1 MKSPS
6 NDILYATELLERRW
20 LSQKAFEIA
29 LVRPPEFSFQPG
41 QRIQLFHEDIERDYS
56 LISAPSDSQLALC
69 IRNVKGG
76 AMSLVLST
84 VDIPA
89 QIEFTGPH
97 GYFIFQPSPRPPIL
111 VATGTGIAP
120 FCSMVRSGITGF
132 TLLHGVEKSAE
143 LYYAPEIKKSAK
155 LYVPCLSAAVGKK
168 SVHFHGRV
176 TDYLQDKLPLNAYD
190 FYLCGRREMIRDVT
204 LLVDER
210 FPGSHIY
217 TELFY

>member
-1 MKSPS
+1 MKSPLI
-6 NDILYATELLERRW
+6 DRFYTTELLERRW
-20 LSQKAFEIA
+20 LSEKAFEIILA
-29 LVRPPEFSFQPG
+29 RPPAFKFQPG
-41 QRIQLFHEDIERDYS
+41 QSIQLFLEDIERDYS

-76 AMSLVLST
+76 AMSSVLSK
-84 VDIPA
+84 VAISA
-89 QIEFTGPH
+89 RMEFAGPH
-97 GYFIFQPSPRPPIL
+97 GYFIFQSSPRPPIL

-120 FCSMVRSGITGF
+120 FCSMVRSGLKGF
-132 TLLHGVEKSAE
+132 TLLHGVEKSEE
-143 LYYAPEIKKSAK
+143 LYYAPEIKESAG
-155 LYVPCLSAAVGKK
+155 LYVPCLSGAVEKK
-168 SVHFHGRV
+168 SAHFHSRV
-176 TDYLQDKLPLNAYD
+176 TDYLQDKLPVKAYD

>member
-1 MKSPS
+1 MTSS
-6 NDILYATELLERRW
+6 LNNQFFTTQLLQRRW
-20 LSQKAFEIA
+20 LSEKAFEIA
-29 LVRPPEFSFQPG
+29 LERPPDFSFQPG

-56 LISAPSDSQLALC
+56 LISAPDDSLLALC

-76 AMSLVLST
+76 AMSSVLST
-84 VDIPA
+84 VDVPV

-97 GYFIFQPSPRPPIL
+97 GYFIFQSSPRPPIM

-132 TLLHGVEKSAE
+132 TLLHGVEKSEE

-155 LYVPCLSAAVGKK
+155 LYVPCLSAAVKEK
-168 SVHFHGRV
+168 STHFHGRV
-176 TDYLQDKLPLNAYD
+176 TDYLQDKLPVTVYD